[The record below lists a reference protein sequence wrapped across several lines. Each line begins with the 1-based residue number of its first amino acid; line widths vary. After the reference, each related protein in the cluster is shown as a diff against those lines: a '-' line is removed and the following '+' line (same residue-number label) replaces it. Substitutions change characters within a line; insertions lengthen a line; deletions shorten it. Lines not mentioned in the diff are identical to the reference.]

1 MASFTTHKFHEIGEM
16 DLFLNGGL
24 LASADVI
31 KGGEGNYGVYGLVG
45 KTLKFTQPS
54 AATVTFVAST
64 DPNNPDPSRLTY
76 KDIKGQVEV
85 AIGAVS
91 VQQYMRKLVFI
102 EVTPANGV
110 TIDKTGT
117 ANALLGF
124 DKSADTVGT
133 KYGSI
138 GGTAPSL
145 QNIQVSDSVI
155 VVTVYK

>member
-1 MASFTTHKFHEIGEM
+1 MSSFVSCKFHEIEEM

-24 LASADVI
+24 VGAVDVI
-31 KGGEGNYGVYGLVG
+31 NGAEGNYGVYGLVG
-45 KTLKFTQPS
+45 KTLKFIQPS
-54 AATVTFVAST
+54 ATTVLFVASA
-64 DPNNPDPSRLTY
+64 DPNNPDPNRLTY
-76 KDIKGQVEV
+76 KDIKEQVEA

-91 VQQYMRKLVFI
+91 VQQRMRKLVLI
-102 EVTPANGV
+102 EATPTNGV

-117 ANALLGF
+117 ANPFLGF
-124 DKSADTVGT
+124 DKNTDTVGT